1 MKKILLMHVLLCLF
15 ITIKAQPKIELW
27 GKFLQNKYQA
37 KDWVYD
43 YYECLFLHD
52 SVLYTSLLQPEFM
65 SQIDLGK
72 KHVINKLVHI
82 PADKKGGIS
91 VYSGSFIPYK
101 DGFLTSYLNLVYFS
115 NANGKKLFFKAKESE
130 TIEQI
135 LLTKSGNIILYCLNV
150 ENSRLILMDKNGN
163 IIDQLPLNLY
173 YIPAFS
179 WWYNGDN
186 ELLSDL
192 FDVKIED
199 NKLVKLKEKRS
210 TILEKFY
217 EYVVGYNRN
226 YFFLCSKTVPNKLII
241 RNSETLSPI
250 GEIILPEEMVKLIKK
265 TRAYKEVEEPTMRVV
280 SLNNN
285 QHFIIFSCNGFL
297 YVYSMT
303 TNW

>member
-1 MKKILLMHVLLCLF
+1 VFLCLF
-15 ITIKAQPKIELW
+15 LTINAQSKIELW
-27 GKFLQNKYQA
+27 GKFLQNGWHA
-37 KDWVYD
+37 KDWLYD
-43 YYECLFLHD
+43 NYDCLFLHD
-52 SVLYTSLLQPEFM
+52 SILYTSLLQPEFM
-65 SQIDLGK
+65 SQINMK
-72 KHVINKLVHI
+72 NKHITNKSIHI
-82 PADKKGGIS
+82 PTFKQKGIT
-91 VYSGSFIPYK
+91 YPSGSFIPYK
-101 DGFLTSYLNLVYFS
+101 DGFLSSYSYFIYFF
-115 NANGKKLFFKAKESE
+115 NPNGKRLFYQAVDGE

-150 ENSRLILMDKNGN
+150 ESSRLILMDKNGN
-163 IIDQLPLNLY
+163 ILDQLPLNLS
-173 YIPAFS
+173 YIPSFS
-179 WWYNGDN
+179 WWYNGDD
-186 ELLSDL
+186 ELLTDL
-192 FDVKIED
+192 FNVKIED

-210 TILEKFY
+210 TFLEKFY

-265 TRAYKEVEEPTMRVV
+265 TRTYKEMQDPTMRVV

-297 YVYSMT
+297 YIYSMT